1 MSNRRSI
8 LILLLACVALAAA
21 NVMLRYHDDGVKA
34 DGCTTLLNPACEVS
48 SICIE
53 HAGLPATVLKRSESG
68 WRLVEPYAAS
78 VDDQPVM
85 KLLDSL
91 AFVPVTDSISDV
103 ELLRLGRTRNDFA
116 LENPVVRLSLSGDSG
131 KRTISFG
138 TPTLAG
144 DGVYAAVDGK
154 DSVLMVPLSM
164 LAAVDLP
171 ADSFR
176 CRSLFLVGPEMISSF
191 DIKRGANSM
200 LVFTRSGE
208 NWKVGDVNASSQK
221 VMKFLSD
228 LTAASAVSFIWP
240 VGSSN
245 ETDRASASL
254 LAGYVLDPESAV
266 TVTLKSLDGDG
277 RQVSFGKA
285 ADGGLVYAL
294 IQNGSAVVTVP
305 VALKDVAVQ
314 DAVMFTDSRL
324 FPVDPRTVAFFSLA
338 DGDSVYALA
347 RGEQDRWRLESPIAA
362 PAASDVVEAMLTRIL
377 ALSPSDVDAGGVGV
391 ALSTNS
397 VAVRV
402 ARQSVLDGGFER
414 LRSREMLRIDP
425 KEVRRIVR
433 TTGEADAK
441 PTAVVYG
448 RDRRAWNVESVG
460 KEGAT
465 VLAEG
470 VDAVLAAINPLMAE
484 RVEKLKVPASDL
496 DGYGLGAPYLTV
508 AIDQDREDAVRRNIL
523 IGRKAPGGRFA
534 TIGSADAVFVISYA
548 VVDALSAPL
557 VNEN

>member
-8 LILLLACVALAAA
+8 LVLLFALAALVAA
-21 NVMLRYHDDGVKA
+21 NVMLHYRDAGVKA
-34 DGCTTLLNPACEVS
+34 DGRTTLLDPEWEVS
-48 SICIE
+48 SIRIE
-53 HAGLPATVLKRSESG
+53 HAGLPATVLKKSEPG

-85 KLLDSL
+85 KLLDAL
-91 AFVPVTDSISDV
+91 ALVPVMDCISDA
-103 ELLRLGRTRNDFA
+103 ELLRLGRARQDFA
-116 LENPVVRLSLSGDSG
+116 LENPVVRLSVSGDFG
-131 KRTISFG
+131 ERMVLFG
-138 TPTLAG
+138 TPTPAA
-144 DGVYAAVDGK
+144 DGVYAAIDGA
-154 DSVLMVPLSM
+154 DSVLVVSSGVLS
-164 LAAVDLP
+164 AVDLP

-176 CRSLFLVGPEMISSF
+176 RRSLFLEGPEAVSSF

-200 LVFTRSGE
+200 LAFTRSGE
-208 NWKVGDVNASSQK
+208 NWRVGDVNASSQK
-221 VMKFLSD
+221 VTKFLSD
-228 LTAASAVSFIWP
+228 LNAASAASFIWP

-245 ETDRASASL
+245 ETDHASASL
-254 LAGYVLDPESAV
+254 LAGYGLDPENAV
-266 TVTLKSLDGDG
+266 TVTLKSLEGDG
-277 RQVSFGKA
+277 RQVSFGKP

-294 IQNGSAVVTVP
+294 VQNGSAVVTVP
-305 VALKDVAVQ
+305 VALRDAAAQ

-324 FPVDPRTVAFFSLA
+324 FPVDPRNVAFFSLT
-338 DGDSVYALA
+338 DGDVVYALA
-347 RGEQDRWRLESPIAA
+347 RGEQERWRLESPIAA
-362 PAASDVVEAMLTRIL
+362 PAASDVVETLLARIL

-391 ALSTNS
+391 ALATNS

-402 ARQSVLDGGFER
+402 ARQRIVDGGFER

-433 TTGEADAK
+433 TAGSDDAK

-448 RDRRAWNVESVG
+448 RDRRAWNVESAG

-470 VDAVLAAINPLMAE
+470 VDAVLAAINPLTAE

-496 DGYGLGAPYLTV
+496 DGYGLGAPHLVV

-523 IGRKAPGGRFA
+523 IGRKTAGGHFA
-534 TIGSADAVFVISYA
+534 TIGSADAVFVVSDA